1 MRTMLADSV
10 ARQWSFI
17 EHHAPPLCPL
27 SQSLVLLPCC
37 QRIVCAATA
46 TFATA
51 TAAVKER
58 GELRLRLSYILRAGR
73 ARVVGQAGRAVPF
86 VA

>member
-1 MRTMLADSV
+1 MLRDNGPSSSIMPRLY
-10 ARQWSFI
+10 ARCRR
-17 EHHAPPLCPL
+17 ALCCFRAANAL
-27 SQSLVLLPCC
+27 
-37 QRIVCAATA
+37 VCAATA

-58 GELRLRLSYILRAGR
+58 GELCLRLSYILRAGR